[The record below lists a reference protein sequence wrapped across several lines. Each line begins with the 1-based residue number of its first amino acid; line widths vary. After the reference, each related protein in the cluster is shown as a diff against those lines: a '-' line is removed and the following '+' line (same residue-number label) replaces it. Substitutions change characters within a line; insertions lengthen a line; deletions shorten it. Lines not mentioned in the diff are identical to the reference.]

1 MTSNF
6 KLSGC
11 FVAIVTPFTKANKVD
26 YSALQNLAE
35 WHIQNGISGIV
46 PCGTTGESV
55 CLSETEYRNVITTV
69 VEKVNGRIPVIAGA
83 GGNNTYKTMKLAE
96 MVAECGANALLSVCP
111 YYNKPTQK
119 GIIEHFKAVSESTNL
134 PLILYN
140 VPGRSSVNM
149 LVETT
154 LQLAELPGISGI
166 KEASANLIQIQEII
180 KHKPEGFS
188 VLSGDDQLALQIV
201 ASGGDGVISVVANQM
216 PAEFSSLIREALAGN
231 FNKARKIQY
240 EIFDLMNLNFI
251 ESNPIPVKTSLALMG
266 KLEEVFRLPLLKM
279 ESDAK
284 SKLVKELK
292 KLKLID

>member
-1 MTSNF
+1 
-6 KLSGC
+6 
-11 FVAIVTPFTKANKVD
+11 
-26 YSALQNLAE
+26 
-35 WHIQNGISGIV
+35 
-46 PCGTTGESV
+46 
-55 CLSETEYRNVITTV
+55 
-69 VEKVNGRIPVIAGA
+69 
-83 GGNNTYKTMKLAE
+83 
-96 MVAECGANALLSVCP
+96 
-111 YYNKPTQK
+111 
-119 GIIEHFKAVSESTNL
+119 
-134 PLILYN
+134 
-140 VPGRSSVNM
+140 M